1 MTGAEPREEYDARL
15 SRLAVAAAEGDRRH
29 LVISNLRLAIFA
41 IAALVAWLAFA
52 RALIS
57 PVWLL
62 VPALAFAALLV
73 AHARVLN
80 ANDRVLRARRYYE
93 RGVSRLQGTWAGAG
107 PDGARF
113 IGDHHYARDLD
124 LFGPGSLFQLI
135 DTARTEAG
143 EQTLA
148 DWLSTPAGRVEV
160 IERQAAVAELRDRL
174 DFRET
179 LAVLS
184 AEAHVSRTG
193 ALTNWAAAAPVGLG
207 PAHAVL
213 FASCAALTA
222 ALVSAMFAGWI
233 SSPVVLAW
241 LTVPAAIALVY
252 KRRVWQVI
260 RRVDAAAD
268 DLSLLEA
275 LLGRLEVE
283 VFHAA
288 RLATLRGALEGQ
300 ARPSVLIARLRRS
313 IAARDALRN
322 EFVRPFGL
330 LLLVRSQAAVA
341 IDRWHQNHRAA
352 LAGWIAAIGEFEA
365 LASLA
370 TSSYRTSARSFPTI
384 EAGGPVFDAVALGHP
399 LLPDASAIRNDVS
412 LGGQAPRVLIISGS
426 NMSGKSTL
434 LRAVGTNAVL
444 ALAGGPVRAER
455 LVLSPGDRCHHTRR
469 GFTAAG
475 ALPLL
480 QRDTQIRDIVQL
492 TGEGGQTPG
501 QTPGSDPLSCFCWMR
516 SSTGPIRTIA
526 GSAQRQWS
534 GLSWT
539 PARSVW

>member
-1 MTGAEPREEYDARL
+1 M
-15 SRLAVAAAEGDRRH
+15 SRLAVAAADGDRRH
-29 LVISNLRLAIFA
+29 LLISNLRLAIFA
-41 IAALVAWLAFA
+41 LAALVAWLAFA

-57 PVWLL
+57 PTWLL

-148 DWLSTPAGRVEV
+148 DWLSMPAGRVEV
-160 IERQAAVAELRDRL
+160 IERQSAVGELRDRL

-213 FASCAALTA
+213 FASCAAVTA
-222 ALVSAMFAGWI
+222 TLVSAMFAGWI

-330 LLLVRSQAAVA
+330 LLL
-341 IDRWHQNHRAA
+341 
-352 LAGWIAAIGEFEA
+352 
-365 LASLA
+365 
-370 TSSYRTSARSFPTI
+370 
-384 EAGGPVFDAVALGHP
+384 
-399 LLPDASAIRNDVS
+399 
-412 LGGQAPRVLIISGS
+412 
-426 NMSGKSTL
+426 
-434 LRAVGTNAVL
+434 
-444 ALAGGPVRAER
+444 
-455 LVLSPGDRCHHTRR
+455 
-469 GFTAAG
+469 
-475 ALPLL
+475 
-480 QRDTQIRDIVQL
+480 
-492 TGEGGQTPG
+492 
-501 QTPGSDPLSCFCWMR
+501 
-516 SSTGPIRTIA
+516 
-526 GSAQRQWS
+526 
-534 GLSWT
+534 
-539 PARSVW
+539 